1 MFFGLSIFGV
11 YTHRQHS
18 SQNVSLLRVSATSY
32 RLEVSMI
39 PLQGAFRKYRR
50 GFFFSARGRRF
61 DLAVLN
67 IVWLRV
73 YVLDSPMRDWF
84 NKAAW
89 QKARDPPPQ
98 CLCECARGHGW
109 LHMID
114 VFYCLFSWN
123 LLHKERALI
132 ITLLHEGFL
141 PLVYIWKKEWPWLRR
156 QPPRLISGLVCALC
170 AGHSV
175 RSSKRPQIVRGA
187 SRGAQWNQ
195 LSISHFPLFVFSVP
209 HGPSI
214 CSDIDP
220 SISDCPALVRT
231 AVKCGGVQ
239 RAAQRDCPS
248 VG

>member
-89 QKARDPPPQ
+89 QKARDPPPPVPLWMRPGSRMTSHDWCFLLSFFLELVAQ
-98 CLCECARGHGW
+98 RTS
-109 LHMID
+109 ID
-114 VFYCLFSWN
+114 HHVTPWGVFASCIHLEKRVAVAAAPTSAFNFWSS
-123 LLHKERALI
+123 
-132 ITLLHEGFL
+132 
-141 PLVYIWKKEWPWLRR
+141 LRT
-156 QPPRLISGLVCALC
+156 
-170 AGHSV
+170 
-175 RSSKRPQIVRGA
+175 VRG
-187 SRGAQWNQ
+187 
-195 LSISHFPLFVFSVP
+195 PL
-209 HGPSI
+209 
-214 CSDIDP
+214 
-220 SISDCPALVRT
+220 RE
-231 AVKCGGVQ
+231 VK
-239 RAAQRDCPS
+239 
-248 VG
+248 

>member
-1 MFFGLSIFGV
+1 MSVRLVVEMFFGLSIFGV

-89 QKARDPPPQ
+89 QKARDPPPPSAFVNAPGVTDDFTWLMFFTVFFLGTCCTKNEHWSSRYSMRGF
-98 CLCECARGHGW
+98 CLLYTFGKKSGRGCGAN
-109 LHMID
+109 LH
-114 VFYCLFSWN
+114 V
-123 LLHKERALI
+123 
-132 ITLLHEGFL
+132 
-141 PLVYIWKKEWPWLRR
+141 
-156 QPPRLISGLVCALC
+156 
-170 AGHSV
+170 
-175 RSSKRPQIVRGA
+175 
-187 SRGAQWNQ
+187 
-195 LSISHFPLFVFSVP
+195 
-209 HGPSI
+209 
-214 CSDIDP
+214 
-220 SISDCPALVRT
+220 
-231 AVKCGGVQ
+231 
-239 RAAQRDCPS
+239 
-248 VG
+248 